1 MAKKRTH
8 VTKKKKPSKRKTA
21 KKSKRNSRAIQVAS
35 VTAFQRTTEAEK
47 YTEPEI
53 YWQRRAR
60 VAESELSK
68 IKTDLSRALVA
79 ASDLSKIQ
87 SELTFYKREWNELR
101 DFRDTR
107 EEKLKEEARVRDW
120 NVRYPTGTPVTI
132 TLSDGTPIAT
142 KTYGEAFRHPPSGRA
157 HVYVELGGYVLLENA
172 QVTESKKGI
181 KK

>member
-8 VTKKKKPSKRKTA
+8 ATKKKKPSKRKTA
-21 KKSKRNSRAIQVAS
+21 KKSKRNPRAIQVAS
-35 VTAFQRTTEAEK
+35 VTAFQRSTEAEG
-47 YTEPEI
+47 
-53 YWQRRAR
+53 YWQNRAR
-60 VAESELSK
+60 VAESDLSK

-87 SELTFYKREWNELR
+87 SDLTFYKREWNELR

-120 NVRYPTGTPVTI
+120 NVRYPSGTPVTI
-132 TLSDGTPIAT
+132 TLSDGTTIAT